1 MGNFKTETIAGVS
14 TSAIEADLSQFK
26 LYQTAGA
33 RSAFDTYAKKSHID
47 TPHAIQL
54 FPEFGEFRIAKGG
67 FMTHPELKRVY
78 NFVRTVE
85 GKKKA
90 NETRSGVVFSLK
102 SEPEKSYIRLDIE
115 KNQLFP
121 EIEAII
127 ENLSSQGFT
136 IFDATYEE
144 LTTRLS

>member
-1 MGNFKTETIAGVS
+1 
-14 TSAIEADLSQFK
+14 
-26 LYQTAGA
+26 
-33 RSAFDTYAKKSHID
+33 
-47 TPHAIQL
+47 
-54 FPEFGEFRIAKGG
+54 
-67 FMTHPELKRVY
+67 MTHPELKRVY